1 MDSPTLPRR
10 GPKRCLP
17 ALRFIP
23 GRVSGAGSCRRRV
36 YRYRTVSAIRSRVSH
51 DGVPSSDRRS
61 YALQRFRPEVN
72 CTHTGRH
79 AHAGRRP
86 RTLAERHSR
95 RSSTQESTS
104 TQQGWLLCTAPRSR
118 RVQPCTPGLSKVMSS
133 YDDSVPR
140 PSSLRAS
147 SALTSQQLEHRKVAA
162 SSASPTH
169 SQWNHWWHRSHMIM
183 SR

>member
-23 GRVSGAGSCRRRV
+23 VARFGFALPRRV

-118 RVQPCTPGLSKVMSS
+118 RVRPCTPGLSKVMSS
-133 YDDSVPR
+133 SMIRSLGPR
-140 PSSLRAS
+140 AFAPPQHSHLSSLSTGRW
-147 SALTSQQLEHRKVAA
+147 LRPRLVRRT
-162 SSASPTH
+162 
-169 SQWNHWWHRSHMIM
+169 RSGTTGGTG
-183 SR
+183 RT